1 MVIVH
6 IELLV
11 YPKVTHP
18 ELQNWTIKHS
28 LNMVETTQQEF
39 FLDVLTSFTVVLF
52 ILRGCT
58 ILEWEFR
65 EFPYIMLIDSSF
77 RKELWNQN
85 SLQVSPRLVAFNL
98 HFWWA
103 TVLFPTIVGGVES
116 HVCWWSPLLTCA
128 CWIPV
133 SI

>member
-39 FLDVLTSFTVVLF
+39 FLDVLTSFTVVVF

-58 ILEWEFR
+58 ILKWEFR
-65 EFPYIMLIDSSF
+65 EIPLYD
-77 RKELWNQN
+77 
-85 SLQVSPRLVAFNL
+85 
-98 HFWWA
+98 
-103 TVLFPTIVGGVES
+103 
-116 HVCWWSPLLTCA
+116 VCRFLLSKRTMK
-128 CWIPV
+128 
-133 SI
+133 SK